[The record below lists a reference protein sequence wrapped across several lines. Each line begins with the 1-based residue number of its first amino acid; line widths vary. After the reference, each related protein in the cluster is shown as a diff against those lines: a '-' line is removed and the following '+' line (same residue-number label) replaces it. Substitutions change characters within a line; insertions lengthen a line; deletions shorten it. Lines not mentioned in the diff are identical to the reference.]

1 MEARYKLSVELK
13 REVEWGST
21 FTFTRDLSYIVSILF
36 ANVNF
41 THVGTLN
48 LRDSGNPPLYGRLIQ
63 YYGQLTL
70 SLGKE
75 SPFVFSA
82 RTPR

>member
-1 MEARYKLSVELK
+1 MKSS
-13 REVEWGST
+13 EVQL
-21 FTFTRDLSYIVSILF
+21 FTFTRDLSYIASILS

-41 THVGTLN
+41 TYVRTLK
-48 LRDSGNPPLYGRLIQ
+48 LRDSGNPPLYGHFTLT
-63 YYGQLTL
+63 GQLTL

-75 SPFVFSA
+75 SPFIFSA

>member
-1 MEARYKLSVELK
+1 MKSS
-13 REVEWGST
+13 EVQL
-21 FTFTRDLSYIVSILF
+21 FTFTSDLSYIASILS

-41 THVGTLN
+41 THVRTLK
-48 LRDSGNPPLYGRLIQ
+48 LRDSGNPPLYGHFTLT
-63 YYGQLTL
+63 GQLTL

-75 SPFVFSA
+75 SPFIFSA

>member
-1 MEARYKLSVELK
+1 MEARYKLIVQIK

-21 FTFTRDLSYIVSILF
+21 FTFTRDLSYIASILF

-41 THVGTLN
+41 TYVRTLK
-48 LRDSGNPPLYGRLIQ
+48 LRDGGNPPLYRHLIQ
-63 YYGQLTL
+63 YYGKLTL

-75 SPFVFSA
+75 SPFIFSA

>member
-1 MEARYKLSVELK
+1 MQDINKASSLNVKSS
-13 REVEWGST
+13 EVQL
-21 FTFTRDLSYIVSILF
+21 FTFTRDLSYIASILS

-41 THVGTLN
+41 THVRTFTLK
-48 LRDSGNPPLYGRLIQ
+48 LRDSGNPPLYGHLTLT
-63 YYGQLTL
+63 GQLTL

-75 SPFVFSA
+75 SPFIFLA